1 MKAILVECAWAASRT
16 KGTYLR
22 AKYESMIGR
31 KGKKKAL
38 LIVGHKILCAVFHI
52 LKNKEPYQAFD
63 VEKFEQ
69 RRKGK
74 RVAYLQK
81 ELKELGVAV

>member
-1 MKAILVECAWAASRT
+1 VECAWADSRT

-22 AKYESMIGR
+22 AKYDSMIGR

-38 LIVGHKILCAVFHI
+38 LIVGHKILCAVYHI
-52 LKNKEPYQAFD
+52 LKNKEEYKAFD
-63 VEKFEQ
+63 VEKFEE
-69 RRKGK
+69 RRQQK
-74 RVAYLQK
+74 RRAYVQK